1 MFDRLERL
9 IGKENLN
16 KLHAKTVA
24 VIGVGGV
31 GGYVVE
37 TLIRN
42 GIENIIIVDADTI
55 DITNKNRQIIALDSS
70 LNMKKVDAFEKRIND
85 INPKCNVTKYDIF
98 LNEET
103 KKILF
108 NNKIDYL
115 VDSCDTV
122 TTKIMLIRECLNRN
136 IKFISSMGTGNK
148 FDPTKLKIMDL
159 KKTSYDPLAKRIR
172 KFVVDNKLNIKD
184 DITVLSSTE
193 MPVKTGI
200 RTPASYSVVPNT
212 AGILIADYILKDI
225 LNDSVINV

>member
-24 VIGVGGV
+24 IIGVGGV

-85 INPKCNVTKYDIF
+85 INSKCNVTKYDIF

-148 FDPTKLKIMDL
+148 FDPAKLKIMNL
-159 KKTSYDPLAKRIR
+159 KKTSYDPLAKVIR
-172 KFVVDNKLNIKD
+172 HEINKLNIKD

>member
-85 INPKCNVTKYDIF
+85 INPKC
-98 LNEET
+98 
-103 KKILF
+103 
-108 NNKIDYL
+108 
-115 VDSCDTV
+115 DTV

-159 KKTSYDPLAKRIR
+159 KKTSYDPLAKVIR
-172 KFVVDNKLNIKD
+172 HEINKLNIKD